1 MRSLVWSTTS
11 SALLLRCLR
20 FDFPKVDIEACWQSF
35 VITADSDLI
44 IAVFLMACL
53 APDKNRDQLISDGL
67 RDSLF
72 EKRTVNW
79 FGLSR

>member
-1 MRSLVWSTTS
+1 
-11 SALLLRCLR
+11 
-20 FDFPKVDIEACWQSF
+20 
-35 VITADSDLI
+35 
-44 IAVFLMACL
+44 MACL
-53 APDKNRDQLISDGL
+53 APDKKRDQLISDGL